1 MEINGAQIKILSP
14 YIKADR
20 AEAVAKAISGCLEDG
35 NINTPRRLAHFV
47 AQCAQESWG
56 FMHLTESLFYKDA
69 VRLLHIFPSRI
80 HSVTDARELIA
91 AGPVA
96 IANRVYAKKIGN
108 GDEASG
114 DGYKFR
120 GRGFLQITG
129 RYNYKTIGRQ
139 IGMDLEHHPEMLEDP
154 NTAAIAAAK
163 YWDFHACNH
172 FADEDDLEA
181 VTARINPALE
191 GIDSRRA
198 WLVKCEKIWCP

>member
-1 MEINGAQIKILSP
+1 MEINGVQIKILSP
-14 YIKADR
+14 YIKPEKADV
-20 AEAVAKAISGCLEDG
+20 VAKAIASCLEDG
-35 NINTPRRLAHFV
+35 KINTPKRLAHFV
-47 AQCAQESWG
+47 AQCAQETWG
-56 FMHLTESLFYKDA
+56 FLHLTEVLFYKDA
-69 VRLLHIFPSRI
+69 VHLLNTFPSRI
-80 HSVTDARELIA
+80 HNVPDARALIA

-96 IANRVYAKKIGN
+96 IGNRVYAGKIGN

-154 NTAAIAAAK
+154 IIAAKAAAK

-191 GIDSRRA
+191 GIDGRRA
-198 WLVKCEKIWCP
+198 WLVKCEQIWCQ